1 MSDTVRPTTDPNQN
15 GVDERQNGV
24 VKTKTDPRQ
33 NYLRATVSARQK
45 VLRRSKKKNK
55 NKESDKNGTVGVN
68 NNFEHYT
75 EQICTFLSNTSVFLK
90 KALRPRASR
99 GGALLQRPKATT
111 WQCPSFVNTSN
122 E

>member
-1 MSDTVRPTTDPNQN
+1 MGKLKLFKSESEGEVEGVKRSGNSKDTNKKSDKKGTVR
-15 GVDERQNGV
+15 
-24 VKTKTDPRQ
+24 
-33 NYLRATVSARQK
+33 VS
-45 VLRRSKKKNK
+45 S
-55 NKESDKNGTVGVN
+55 
-68 NNFEHYT
+68 NFEHYT

-111 WQCPSFVNTSN
+111 WQCPSFVNPSN